1 MSVLTRDGRVC
12 PICGRTNYVKMEVV
26 SVPKGFVFH
35 VTATCADCGYEF
47 LFGAAGMIYGIGL
60 VGALVIFFI
69 AIWKQINIGGAC
81 VVGLM
86 VLALCLIIIAL
97 MANAALFEG
106 YIDRQILKKAEIKYK
121 TAFSMRS
128 VYRAALAQ
136 YVADRPTFQK
146 FMEPLVEERVE
157 RMFAAMERRAM
168 KAEERLKKWTTSK
181 KRPTRNAANAS
192 IQKSRRC
199 ASKQAG

>member
-60 VGALVIFFI
+60 VGAVAIFVV

-106 YIDRQILKKAEIKYK
+106 YIDRQILKKAERMAREGRHHNDWTGDTYTNKNGLAGKEGIR
-121 TAFSMRS
+121 RS
-128 VYRAALAQ
+128 
-136 YVADRPTFQK
+136 
-146 FMEPLVEERVE
+146 
-157 RMFAAMERRAM
+157 
-168 KAEERLKKWTTSK
+168 
-181 KRPTRNAANAS
+181 
-192 IQKSRRC
+192 
-199 ASKQAG
+199 